1 MKNAKARRGYNFVCI
16 CCQRR
21 GCAPIIFVGKAR
33 TGKIRRI
40 KGPVPTVGP
49 DLVPSPGSSGRQS
62 TVRSLSAISTPAL
75 AAPVPVPVLCS
86 PALAPAALS
95 PALAPAA
102 LSPALDPVARV
113 QALVAPAAREPAPAA
128 REPAPAT
135 PALALAPAALSPAL
149 DPAALSPALDPAARA
164 PAPAVPTPCQCG
176 KSAVIRC
183 SGCRNLFCVACLSGM
198 YIIAVNF

>member
-1 MKNAKARRGYNFVCI
+1 M
-16 CCQRR
+16 
-21 GCAPIIFVGKAR
+21 
-33 TGKIRRI
+33 
-40 KGPVPTVGP
+40 PTVGP
-49 DLVPSPGSSGRQS
+49 DLVPSPGSSGRQF
-62 TVRSLSAISTPAL
+62 TVRSLSVISTPAL
-75 AAPVPVPVLCS
+75 AAPVPVPVLC
-86 PALAPAALS
+86 S

-149 DPAALSPALDPAARA
+149 DPAARA